1 MGEEG
6 QAEKRQQ
13 LWGFM
18 GRVMEERSVRV
29 ERGSEKWGRSAE
41 NAAKER
47 RVKGERKERWVGKI
61 EEVENVREKPGK
73 QK

>member
-18 GRVMEERSVRV
+18 GRVMEERSLRV
-29 ERGSEKWGRSAE
+29 ERGSEK
-41 NAAKER
+41 
-47 RVKGERKERWVGKI
+47 
-61 EEVENVREKPGK
+61 
-73 QK
+73 